1 MIAERKSEKREKVGR
16 PFWKKESD
24 GTMDGKRWRLIED
37 GRRDGPRYIYD
48 GGKRFKA
55 RTNEQFGKNARRRS
69 PSFRKGDDLELH
81 QTAAR
86 RFLVGGDRRRGFVVV
101 VIPRF
106 QFPVSGRRQSPVL
119 SHRQAAVSKVLVT
132 QKGGM
137 IGETVYLPRLSI

>member
-1 MIAERKSEKREKVGR
+1 MGQWGE
-16 PFWKKESD
+16 
-24 GTMDGKRWRLIED
+24 RWRLIED
-37 GRRDGPRYIYD
+37 GRRDGARYIY
-48 GGKRFKA
+48 GKRGKRFKT
-55 RTNEQFGKNARRRS
+55 RTNEQSGKNARRRS